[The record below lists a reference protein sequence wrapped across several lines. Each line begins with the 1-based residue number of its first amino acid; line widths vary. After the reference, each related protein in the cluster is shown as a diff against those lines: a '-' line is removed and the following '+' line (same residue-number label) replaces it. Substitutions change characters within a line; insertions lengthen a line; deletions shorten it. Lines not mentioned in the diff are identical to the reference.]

1 MQKIILL
8 LICLIQALNTY
19 DLYNIEPYLKINID
33 KTYPDSNNQNYIKL
47 NFGEVVY
54 DKPDQLR
61 VVITFT
67 IKNGSAEKTSS
78 VTGYV
83 NNYLL

>member
-8 LICLIQALNTY
+8 LICLIQSLNAY
-19 DLYNIEPYLKINID
+19 DLDSIEPYLKINID

-47 NFGEVVY
+47 NFGKVLYVL
-54 DKPDQLR
+54 PDELK
-61 VVITFT
+61 VGITFT
-67 IKNGSAEKTSS
+67 IKNGSAEMTSS
-78 VTGYV
+78 ITGYV